1 MLQLYSYFRSSA
13 AYRLRIAL
21 HLKGLA
27 FETVPVHLLK
37 GGGEQLQSA
46 YRAINPAALVPALNI
61 DADNDGTTLTQ
72 SLAIM
77 EYLDETHPQPP
88 LLPADALGRARVR
101 ALALT
106 VACDIH
112 PLNNLRVLTY
122 LSGELQASGD
132 ARNAWARHWMAL
144 GFATLEQHLASD
156 AATGLCCHGDTP
168 TLADCCVVPQVF
180 NARRF
185 ELDLAPYP
193 TLVRIAEHC
202 EALPAFIAAHP
213 AQQPDAASI
222 ARPLPST
229 PTG

>member
-27 FETVPVHLLK
+27 FDTVPVHLLK

-61 DADNDGTTLTQ
+61 DADNDGTPLTQ

-77 EYLDETHPQPP
+77 EYLDETHPHPP

-144 GFATLEQHLASD
+144 GFATLEQHLAND